1 MSYQAYFK
9 EALAAKDRADA
20 LTFNIDANIAM
31 LDTALGAYSAN
42 QSQGNLSAVT
52 TAFAPIAEYYSRLT
66 EVTTNLQMYLDKA
79 SKYVADSQYRLV
91 NEERYD
97 DRVHPEEST
106 KSREIMFGILPSLRV
121 RSIPYILTAGV
132 FMSLLT
138 LFLIFQMLGLS
149 GQLNLP
155 PALVQWWKTPA
166 VGPPFYKD
174 PMVLGGGVVVF
185 IATTIIFAFMYFRQ
199 RDI

>member
-138 LFLIFQMLGLS
+138 LFLIFQMFIEYLWYQKLELVVIQLS
-149 GQLNLP
+149 RNLI
-155 PALVQWWKTPA
+155 LT
-166 VGPPFYKD
+166 
-174 PMVLGGGVVVF
+174 
-185 IATTIIFAFMYFRQ
+185 
-199 RDI
+199 